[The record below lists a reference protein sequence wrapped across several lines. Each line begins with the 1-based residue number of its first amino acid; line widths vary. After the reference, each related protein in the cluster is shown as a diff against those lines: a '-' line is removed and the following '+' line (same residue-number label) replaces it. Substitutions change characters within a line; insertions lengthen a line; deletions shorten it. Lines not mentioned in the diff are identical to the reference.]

1 MTSFH
6 MVAVRSA
13 ISRVS
18 VQERLKDIEASA
30 PNATASRQAGKV
42 QHSWKSDRSHQA
54 LFPAARDCF
63 VSLLGALLFLFV
75 TGGLLAPSGCASA
88 APGTIGALLGKRG
101 DGRLF
106 VRGIPPGQGAD
117 RAGLEIDDEI
127 VAIDG
132 RAVQEMSQE
141 EIRRAVRGDVGSA
154 LMLTVERGGQRRD
167 VKIERSPILA
177 EKAERQAAPGGGRR

>member
-13 ISRVS
+13 ISHVS

-30 PNATASRQAGKV
+30 SNATASRRAGKV
-42 QHSWKSDRSHQA
+42 QHSWKSHRSHQA
-54 LFPAARDCF
+54 LVPAARDCF
-63 VSLLGALLFLFV
+63 VSLLGAFLFLFL
-75 TGGLLAPSGCASA
+75 TAALMAAPGCAAA
-88 APGTIGALLGKRG
+88 APGTVGALLGKRA

-117 RAGLEIDDEI
+117 RAGLEVDDEI
-127 VAIDG
+127 LAIDG
-132 RAVQEMSQE
+132 RSVQEMSQE

-177 EKAERQAAPGGGRR
+177 GGPGARAAPGGGP